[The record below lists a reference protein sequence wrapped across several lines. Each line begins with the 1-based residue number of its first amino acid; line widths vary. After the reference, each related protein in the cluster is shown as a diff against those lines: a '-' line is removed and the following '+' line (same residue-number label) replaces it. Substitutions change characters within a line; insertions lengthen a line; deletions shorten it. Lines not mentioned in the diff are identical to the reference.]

1 LSETLR
7 RLLSVGD
14 KFPTVSFGGA
24 RMTTSAVGVLQARSR
39 DQGLVFEENECC
51 CCKEGEGRGVLPL
64 VFEGRVSDV
73 RWRLSEES
81 IEDLKILDRISKLAS
96 FLRAK
101 SI

>member
-1 LSETLR
+1 VLLLQR
-7 RLLSVGD
+7 R
-14 KFPTVSFGGA
+14 GGK
-24 RMTTSAVGVLQARSR
+24 RCT
-39 DQGLVFEENECC
+39 
-51 CCKEGEGRGVLPL
+51 PL

-73 RWRLSEES
+73 RWRLREES